1 MIDVGQL
8 ALGLRPDELIRIE
21 FRRVTWKAVHL
32 QPGMSLEKD
41 LNVPTPMNF
50 PATPQQNE
58 RSSEMA
64 EQLAEEPDDLGT
76 RDVAYVE
83 IEVQPQTAATR
94 GTVSAEITE
103 TLSRR

>member
-1 MIDVGQL
+1 
-8 ALGLRPDELIRIE
+8 
-21 FRRVTWKAVHL
+21 
-32 QPGMSLEKD
+32 
-41 LNVPTPMNF
+41 
-50 PATPQQNE
+50 
-58 RSSEMA
+58 MA

-94 GTVSAEITE
+94 GTVSAEIAE